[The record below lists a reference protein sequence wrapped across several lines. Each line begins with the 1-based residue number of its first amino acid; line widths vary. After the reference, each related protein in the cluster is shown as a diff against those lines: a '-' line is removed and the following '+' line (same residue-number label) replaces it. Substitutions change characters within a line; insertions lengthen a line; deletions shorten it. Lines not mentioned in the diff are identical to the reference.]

1 MSHLYMLRVAAAT
14 WTLYTVSGTRDPG
27 SLASSTVLLLLLLL
41 LVLAAVVLRL
51 VTSLPALLLV
61 TLRL

>member
-14 WTLYTVSGTRDPG
+14 WTLYTVSGTRAPG
-27 SLASSTVLLLLLLL
+27 SLASSTVLLLL

-61 TLRL
+61 RLRL

>member
-1 MSHLYMLRVAAAT
+1 MLRVAAAT

-27 SLASSTVLLLLLLL
+27 NLASSTVLLLLLLL
-41 LVLAAVVLRL
+41 LLLLAAVVLRL

>member
-1 MSHLYMLRVAAAT
+1 MTHLYMLRVAAAT

-41 LVLAAVVLRL
+41 AAVVLRL

>member
-1 MSHLYMLRVAAAT
+1 MTHLYMLRVAAAT

-27 SLASSTVLLLLLLL
+27 SLASSTVLLLLL
-41 LVLAAVVLRL
+41 VLAAVVLRL
-51 VTSLPALLLV
+51 LTSLPALLLV

>member
-27 SLASSTVLLLLLLL
+27 SFASSTVLVL

-51 VTSLPALLLV
+51 LTSLPALLLV
-61 TLRL
+61 TLML

>member
-1 MSHLYMLRVAAAT
+1 MTHLYMLRVAEAT

-27 SLASSTVLLLLLLL
+27 SLASSTVLLVL

-51 VTSLPALLLV
+51 LTSLPALLLV